1 MVKSPES
8 PAKAGM
14 AGLARKA
21 GPGKVWQAW
30 SRPGFCG
37 NHGHK
42 SMAFLV
48 KQKSMPGFL
57 GLPGQV
63 KNPQIPGIPCHILL
77 LIKLGNFRTIV
88 YVLKHLYIY
97 IFMIITHSYSSRI
110 MQTCSTILQNFRD

>member
-14 AGLARKA
+14 AGLARLSAGFARKA

-63 KNPQIPGIPCHILL
+63 KNPQIHGIILATYYY
-77 LIKLGNFRTIV
+77 R
-88 YVLKHLYIY
+88 
-97 IFMIITHSYSSRI
+97 
-110 MQTCSTILQNFRD
+110 